1 MKPEYIQKLKSLPTY
16 VPIDETLAKRNA
28 LPSPDDLP
36 QVTVAELAK
45 HNGKNTPEYSVR
57 VAVLGY
63 VFDSGSW
70 FGSHKGRDLTTRML
84 HQGRNAAVQSFVH
97 ILSY

>member
-16 VPIDETLAKRNA
+16 VPSEETLAKRRA

-36 QVTVAELAK
+36 QITVAELAK
-45 HNGKNTPEYSVR
+45 HNGKNAPEYPAR

-63 VFDSGSW
+63 VIDSSSW
-70 FGSHKGRDLTTRML
+70 FGSHKGRDITTRMI
-84 HQGRNAAVQSFVH
+84 HQVINDIRTMGFLIRT
-97 ILSY
+97 